1 MTVDLDISELD
12 LKILSKLSEN
22 GRLSLRQLAKDLD
35 VGSPLTI
42 KNHVEG
48 LDENGII
55 KNYGAQIDFEKLGYD
70 IIAVIEII
78 IDKGKM
84 IEVEKNIA
92 RDPHIFAVY
101 DITGEYDA
109 LLLARFRNRS
119 DLNDMIKKL
128 HTFQYV
134 QRTNTHLVLNIIK
147 EEDSFNELIEKDK
160 QKRVKS

>member
-1 MTVDLDISELD
+1 MTSNIDISDLD
-12 LKILSKLSEN
+12 LKILSKLSED

-35 VGSPLTI
+35 IGSPVTV
-42 KNHVEG
+42 KNHVEE
-48 LDENGII
+48 LDEKGII
-55 KNYGAQIDFEKLGYD
+55 KNYGAHIDFEKLGYE

-84 IEVEKNIA
+84 IEVEENIA
-92 RDPHIFAVY
+92 KDPHIFAVY

-109 LLLARFRNRS
+109 LLLARFKNRS
-119 DLNDMIKKL
+119 DLNVMIKNL

-147 EEDSFNELIEKDK
+147 EEDSFNELITKDR
-160 QKRVKS
+160 QKKVKS